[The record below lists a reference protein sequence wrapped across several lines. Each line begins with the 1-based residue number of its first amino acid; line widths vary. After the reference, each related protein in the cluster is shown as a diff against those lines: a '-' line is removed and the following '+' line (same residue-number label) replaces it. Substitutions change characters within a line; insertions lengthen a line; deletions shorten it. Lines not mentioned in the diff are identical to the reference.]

1 MKRLS
6 HSYTSGAADVTGFAA
21 LATGASWPLTAT
33 TPTDGLAHLL
43 TIKGD
48 QATDHSLKTVVVT
61 GTDENGIAQTETLN
75 LPNGTA
81 TVTSTKYWL
90 TVTSPLVPSATIG
103 AETVGLGWAA
113 TSVTPWVG
121 VGNYS
126 MPVVFNMGFVVTVD
140 SGSPTYTV
148 QGTYNDS
155 LAIDHATVA
164 AQTITKEG
172 AYTEARSSVRLKFTA
187 AGTVSL
193 IMMVAHL

>member
-1 MKRLS
+1 MKRIS

-21 LATGASWPLTAT
+21 LASGASWPLTAT
-33 TPTDGLAHLL
+33 APIDGLAHLF

-61 GTDENGIAQTETLN
+61 GTDENGAAQTETLN

-90 TVTSPLVPSATIG
+90 SVATPLAPSATIG

-140 SGSPTYTV
+140 SGSPTYTM
-148 QGTYNDS
+148 QSTYDDS
-155 LAIDHATVA
+155 FAVDHATVTGETTT
-164 AQTITKEG
+164 QEG

-193 IMMVAHL
+193 TMMVAHL